1 MFDFDNIGIRLRKIR
16 EDCHLSQRDFAASIN
31 FSVRAYQ
38 TWERGENLPSLY
50 ALAEIVTHYGV
61 SANYLLGLSD
71 APAKI
76 GHTLVLQP
84 MGRQFP

>member
-1 MFDFDNIGIRLRKIR
+1 MFDFDNSAPRLRKIR
-16 EDCHLSQRDFAASIN
+16 EDCHLSQRGFAISIG

-50 ALAEIVTHYGV
+50 ALAEIITHYRV

-71 APAKI
+71 EPAK
-76 GHTLVLQP
+76 
-84 MGRQFP
+84 

>member
-1 MFDFDNIGIRLRKIR
+1 MFDFDNIGPRLRKIR
-16 EDCHLSQRDFAASIN
+16 EDCHLSQREFANSIG

-38 TWERGENLPSLY
+38 TWERGENLPSIY

-71 APAKI
+71 K
-76 GHTLVLQP
+76 TVK
-84 MGRQFP
+84 